1 MTTDAECD
9 ALYTAAR
16 AKRCPG
22 SVKPIRRSCSPLLA
36 RFTLAIEA
44 IGDAATVARLTADAA
59 DGRPEVPM
67 HATMR
72 PIDAFSAVPHSCRP
86 AWPRAMR
93 GARTNRAV
101 RRQISLENLL
111 KGA

>member
-16 AKRCPG
+16 ATRCPG
-22 SVKPIRRSCSPLLA
+22 SVTSIRRSCSPLPT
-36 RFTLAIEA
+36 RFALLA

-59 DGRPEVPM
+59 DGLREAPM

-72 PIDAFSAVPHSCRP
+72 PIDEFSAALHSCRP
-86 AWPRAMR
+86 AWPCATR

-101 RRQISLENLL
+101 RRQIALENLL

>member
-1 MTTDAECD
+1 MMTDAECD
-9 ALYTAAR
+9 ALYAAAR
-16 AKRCPG
+16 ATRCPG
-22 SVKPIRRSCSPLLA
+22 SVKPIRRSCSPLPA
-36 RFTLAIEA
+36 RFALLA
-44 IGDAATVARLTADAA
+44 IGDAVTVARLTADAA

-72 PIDAFSAVPHSCRP
+72 PIDEFSAAPHSCRP